1 MLATN
6 ERVEILDTA
15 EEIAQMIM
23 ESEIAE
29 KYFRCLYNLRNSKES
44 QDKVQAFV
52 KVKEL
57 YEEVQ
62 RFGSHHPDYKRVMKD
77 VRVLKRKMDLDENV
91 AEFKSAE
98 NELQSL
104 LDEISV
110 LIGYSV
116 SENIKVPTGDPFFTG
131 SSGCGGCSS
140 GGCS

>member
-15 EEIAQMIM
+15 EEIAQMVK
-23 ESEIAE
+23 ESDIAE
-29 KYFRCLYNLRNSKES
+29 NYIRCLYNLRNSKET

-52 KVKEL
+52 KVKDL

-62 RFGSHHPDYKRVMKD
+62 RFGSYHPDYKRIMKE
-77 VRVLKRKMDLDENV
+77 VRVLKRKMDLDDNV
-91 AEFKSAE
+91 AEFKKAE
-98 NELQSL
+98 NQLQSL

-110 LIGYSV
+110 LIGQSV
-116 SENIKVPTGDPFFTG
+116 SENIKVPIGDPFFTG